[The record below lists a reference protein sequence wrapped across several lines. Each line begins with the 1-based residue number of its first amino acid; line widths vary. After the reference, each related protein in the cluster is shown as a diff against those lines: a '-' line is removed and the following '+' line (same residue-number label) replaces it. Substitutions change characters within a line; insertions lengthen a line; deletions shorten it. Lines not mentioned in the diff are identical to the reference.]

1 MGFPDSESRAK
12 HERTRGEVARKTNRY
27 NRMSSIEP
35 RQSEVHEE
43 EKACAGGRTFVL
55 IILVIMVFPSFSQ
68 VTASTANTTVNLYVG
83 GSSVILDSPPLDL
96 CHALN
101 RSACPIKLRILE
113 SFSEE
118 IAMSLAADRTVLQPG
133 DSVTVSAYP
142 NPSNPSA
149 SLDFIFA
156 FGDRSFDYVYP
167 LFSMPALGPSY
178 TSEITIPG
186 STLFSTL
193 NLPPLAVNLTVTSQV
208 TAALV
213 GDFGGAGF
221 SSGQSLEWPSIGP
234 KTITSTLSGANETS
248 ELSLSLTSSQD
259 WQNSLYLTSP
269 IIGRIPVYGVPHSE
283 VAFRS
288 DEAKLLAWHHLSAES
303 QYSNSLGSGWYFSG
317 TSTMISVSDNATNV
331 NPGERKVFAGWQG
344 TGSGS
349 YTGPERQHSVAVNNP
364 IGEVAQWK
372 TQYLVSLNQSNGG
385 MVIPSQATGWY
396 DEGYPLVLNAK
407 PSPPQQFQGWVVNDH
422 LVSRSPTFTYN
433 VNSTSRISAEF
444 SAGSPSTT
452 ASFSTNKTEQ
462 KSAMDV
468 IVQGVGNYLLISA
481 LVALLITAIAVV
493 LIRARR

>member
-1 MGFPDSESRAK
+1 MVIPSPSK
-12 HERTRGEVARKTNRY
+12 VT
-27 NRMSSIEP
+27 SS
-35 RQSEVHEE
+35 S
-43 EKACAGGRTFVL
+43 
-55 IILVIMVFPSFSQ
+55 
-68 VTASTANTTVNLYVG
+68 ANTTVNQYVT
-83 GSSVILDSPPLDL
+83 GSSEILDSPPLDL

-113 SFSEE
+113 SFNEE

-149 SLDFIFA
+149 SLVFIFT
-156 FGDRSFDYVYP
+156 FEDRSFDYVYS
-167 LFSMPALGPSY
+167 LFSMPALGPSD
-178 TSEITIPG
+178 TSEITISG
-186 STLFSTL
+186 STLFSSL

-221 SSGQSLEWPSIGP
+221 SSGQSLEWSSVQP

-248 ELSLSLTSSQD
+248 ELSLSLVSSQD

-269 IIGRIPVYGVPHSE
+269 IIGKIPVYGVPHSE
-283 VAFRS
+283 VVFRS
-288 DEAKLLAWHHLSAES
+288 NEAKILAWHHLSAES
-303 QYSNSLGSGWYFSG
+303 DYSNSLGSGWYFSG
-317 TSTMISVSDNATNV
+317 TSTVISVSDNATNV

-407 PSPPQQFQGWVVNDH
+407 PSPPQQFQGWFVNGH
-422 LVSRSPTFTYN
+422 LVSRSPTYTYD

-444 SAGSPSTT
+444 SARSPSAT
-452 ASFSTNKTEQ
+452 ASVSANKSEQ
-462 KSAMDV
+462 QSVMDV
-468 IVQGVGNYLLISA
+468 IVHGVGNHYLNSVVII
-481 LVALLITAIAVV
+481 LLITTIGVL
-493 LIRARR
+493 LIRRHRREREES